1 MGTGPSDQPW
11 GPGEDSTFCKA
22 KQVLPGRIRLTWLQG
37 PAAGGKQI
45 NMQEAWPSW
54 LLQPQGALGLSW
66 ESVLD
71 VPGKQG

>member
-45 NMQEAWPSW
+45 NMPAPQW
-54 LLQPQGALGLSW
+54 QPEKQLSR
-66 ESVLD
+66 
-71 VPGKQG
+71 